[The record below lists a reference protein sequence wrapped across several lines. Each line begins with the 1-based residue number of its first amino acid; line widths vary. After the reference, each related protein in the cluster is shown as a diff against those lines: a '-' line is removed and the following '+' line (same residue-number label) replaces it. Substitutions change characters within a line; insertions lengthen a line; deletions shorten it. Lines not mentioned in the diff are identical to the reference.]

1 MTQIICLANSFKH
14 KERCIAGIN
23 PQTGKWIRPVCD
35 RYPEDGRVPSDI
47 RLIQGKEPQLLDL
60 LEIPLKNDGPDFG
73 FKSENLTIAPGQWK
87 IIKKVK
93 PTEII
98 QYCDNYSNILHNRNK
113 YVEVP
118 LLRSLP
124 FQQRRTLQLVYTSK
138 LLLEQK
144 DGTKWKGSLM
154 TNTGQILLNDASIT
168 DPQFLN
174 KLDNGYSPQNPCLV
188 TVSLSMPYRPSN
200 WEGGDPCPCWKLIAG
215 VIEFSSADLILVEM
229 KRIGWETERGRNYLK
244 TTYNKQS
251 RQQLTKS
258 ELTEFLDYLKSL
270 PDREN
275 YQKYHL

>member
-1 MTQIICLANSFKH
+1 MTQIICLANSFKF

-35 RYPEDGRVPSDI
+35 RYPKDGRIPPDI
-47 RLIQGKEPQLLDL
+47 RLIKGKEPELLDL

-73 FKSENLTIAPGQWK
+73 FESENLTIAPGQWQ
-87 IIKKVK
+87 IIKKVQ
-93 PTEII
+93 PTDII
-98 QYCDNYSNILHNRNK
+98 QYCGNYSNILHDRNK
-113 YVEVP
+113 YVKVT
-118 LLRSLP
+118 LLQALP
-124 FQQRRTLQLVYTSK
+124 FHERRTLQLVYTSK

-144 DGTKWKGSLM
+144 NSTKWKGSLV
-154 TNTGQILLNDASIT
+154 TNTGQILLKDASIT

-200 WEGGDPCPCWKLIAG
+200 WEGGDPCWKLISG
-215 VIEFSSADLILVEM
+215 VIELSPADLILVEM
-229 KRIGWETERGRNYLK
+229 KRVGWEIERGRNYLK

-251 RQQLTKS
+251 RKQLTKS

-275 YQKYHL
+275 SQKYHL